1 MPLGVRQRVRRTGAD
16 GAGPTEIARA
26 LGISRNTVVRYAST
40 GDLSPAPP
48 LAPERAKPATGP
60 LTGWVPEALSD
71 GLSAPGRRRH
81 TARRIYDRLVEE
93 EGYAGYCATVRGF
106 VRGRGLAQRP
116 SPGDGYPGPGWAPG
130 TMQDA
135 CGDFVATVAGRGPG
149 PEMLAPAPR
158 NRGRG
163 AAWRRGARGRG
174 ASARVSQGSSGSS
187 AGCRARWC
195 PATRPR
201 PVGCSSGR

>member
-1 MPLGVRQRVRRTGAD
+1 MTMPLGVRQRVRRMDAD

-26 LGISRNTVVRYAST
+26 LGISRNTVVRYASME
-40 GDLSPAPP
+40 DLSPAPP

-60 LTGWVPEALSD
+60 LTGWVPEVLSD
-71 GLSAPGRRRH
+71 GPPAPGRQRH
-81 TARRIYDRLVEE
+81 TARRTCDRLVEE
-93 EGYAGYCATVRGF
+93 EACAGYCATVRGF
-106 VRGRGLAQRP
+106 VRERGLAQRQ

-135 CGDFVATVAGRGPG
+135 CGNFVATVAGRSPG

-163 AAWRRGARGRG
+163 TAWRRGARRRS

-187 AGCRARWC
+187 AGCRA
-195 PATRPR
+195 
-201 PVGCSSGR
+201 

>member
-60 LTGWVPEALSD
+60 LTGWVPEVLSD
-71 GLSAPGRRRH
+71 GLSAPRRRRH
-81 TARRIYDRLVEE
+81 TARRTCDRLVEE
-93 EGYAGYCATVRGF
+93 EGYAGSYATVCGF
-106 VRGRGLAQRP
+106 VRERGLAQRQ

-130 TMQDA
+130 TTRDA
-135 CGDFVATVAGRGPG
+135 CGSFVATVAGRGLE
-149 PEMLAPAPR
+149 PEPLAPAPR
-158 NRGRG
+158 DRGRG
-163 AAWRRGARGRG
+163 AAWRRGARGRS
-174 ASARVSQGSSGSS
+174 ASARGSSRSSGSS
-187 AGCRARWC
+187 AGCRA
-195 PATRPR
+195 
-201 PVGCSSGR
+201 

>member
-1 MPLGVRQRVRRTGAD
+1 MPLGVRQRVRRTDAD

-60 LTGWVPEALSD
+60 LTGWVPEVLSD

-81 TARRIYDRLVEE
+81 TARRTCDRLVEE
-93 EGYAGYCATVRGF
+93 EACAGYCATVRGF
-106 VRGRGLAQRP
+106 VRERGPAQRQ

-135 CGDFVATVAGRGPG
+135 CGNFVATVAGRGPG

-158 NRGRG
+158 NRDRG
-163 AAWRRGARGRG
+163 TAWRRGARRRG

-187 AGCRARWC
+187 AGCRA
-195 PATRPR
+195 
-201 PVGCSSGR
+201 

>member
-1 MPLGVRQRVRRTGAD
+1 MTMPLDVRQCIRRMDAD

-48 LAPERAKPATGP
+48 LAPERAKPATDP
-60 LTGWVPEALSD
+60 FAGWVPEVLSD
-71 GLSAPGRRRH
+71 GPPAPGRQRH
-81 TARRIYDRLVEE
+81 TARRTCDRLVEE
-93 EGYAGYCATVRGF
+93 EACAGYCATVRGF
-106 VRGRGLAQRP
+106 VRERGPAQRQ

-135 CGDFVATVAGRGPG
+135 CGNFVATVAGRGPG

-158 NRGRG
+158 NRDRG
-163 AAWRRGARGRG
+163 AAWRRGARGRS
-174 ASARVSQGSSGSS
+174 ASARGS
-187 AGCRARWC
+187 
-195 PATRPR
+195 
-201 PVGCSSGR
+201 